1 MNLIKDAWIPASRS
15 DGSVCFIAPW
25 EIGKSD
31 NPVTE
36 IKAPRPDFRGALYQF
51 LIGLVQTTFSPEE
64 EEDWTDY
71 WENIPSC
78 DELKN
83 AFEKYADAFE
93 LYSENGPAFM
103 QDFHLPDSAVEN
115 TISSLLIDAPG
126 GNTVVLNK
134 DHFVKRDTVR
144 CMCPSCAATAL
155 FTLQTNAP
163 SGGQGNRTGMRGGGP
178 LTTLVMPDSAENLWR
193 RIWLNVLLRTVF
205 TNSSL
210 PDADD
215 AAVFPW
221 LAETKESSNNEQVNP
236 SDVNILQQFWGMPRR
251 IRLAKSPEQGIC
263 GVCGRKGDLYV
274 SYLAKNYGISYSSG
288 WQHILSPYRK
298 QLEKNGSTSLIALKG
313 KQGGLTYTDW
323 LALTMISEFD
333 KKTTQRSDVVNI
345 FYDSRISNRLIAEKG
360 WHIWCFGYDM
370 DNMKTRCWYDQKM
383 PIFFVPD
390 DMRNKYIETMQK
402 ISTAATDCARTLQGQ
417 VKAAWSDNPK
427 DMKGDVSFIEAAF
440 YAETESMFYK
450 TADTILKQLSG
461 RQNGREED
469 VSLELQQWR
478 KYIIR
483 KANEL
488 FDRFALQDTDI
499 TANMKR
505 VVHAAK
511 LLGIYLNKDKAIEQL
526 KEEA

>member
-1 MNLIKDAWIPASRS
+1 MNLIKDGWIPASRS

-71 WENIPSC
+71 WGNIPSC

-178 LTTLVMPDSAENLWR
+178 LTTLVMPDSVENLWQK
-193 RIWLNVLLRTVF
+193 IWLNVLPRAGLSD
-205 TNSSL
+205 SSL
-210 PDADD
+210 PDVRDSS
-215 AAVFPW
+215 VFPW
-221 LAETKESSNNEQVNP
+221 LAETRESCNDEKVYP

-251 IRLAKSPEQGIC
+251 IRLAKSSEQGIC
-263 GVCGRKGDLYV
+263 DVCGRKGDLYV
-274 SYLAKNYGISYSSG
+274 SYSAKNYGISYSST
-288 WQHILSPYRK
+288 WHHVLSPYRK
-298 QLEKNGSTSLIALKG
+298 QVEKDGTESLLALKG

-323 LALTMISEFD
+323 MPLTLFSSFD
-333 KKTTQRSDVVNI
+333 TNSAQMADVVSA
-345 FYDSRISNRLIAEKG
+345 FCFFKMKFEPFAGTG

-370 DNMKTRCWYDQKM
+370 ENMKARCWYDQKM

-402 ISTAATDCARTLQGQ
+402 VSTAATDCARTLQSQ

-427 DMKGDVSFIEAAF
+427 DIKGDVSFIEAAF

-450 TADTILKQLSG
+450 TADTILKQVSG
-461 RQNGREED
+461 KQGGLEKN
-469 VSLELQQWR
+469 VSLELQHWR

-483 KANEL
+483 KVNEL
-488 FDRFALQDTDI
+488 FDRFALQDTDV